1 MEKPYRV
8 GELFAG
14 IGGIGL
20 GLERTGAFKVV
31 WQVENNKY
39 AIDVLKKHWADVPRW
54 GDVRTFPPEPKGWG
68 CDFITAGFPCQDI
81 SVAGL
86 GKGLDGERSGLF
98 YETIRILTEVQPRY
112 VLLENVAALL
122 YRGLGK
128 VLSTLYEIGYSSEWY
143 TVRASDVG
151 APHKRERVFIFA
163 YSDDARTR
171 TPRRNNNQAR
181 SQAIERRKEHTQPKL
196 SGYSEALPDAASER
210 RERQRAFRYAERT
223 AQAAYRKA
231 AKSVT
236 GGIGKVWKTGAG
248 VCRVANG
255 IPYRVDRIRVL
266 GNAVVPQVA
275 EFMGRLMLERIK
287 EL

>member
-39 AIDVLKKHWADVPRW
+39 ATDVLKKHWADVPRW

-81 SVAGL
+81 SAAGL

-98 YETIRILTEVQPRY
+98 YEVIRILTEVQPKY

-128 VLSTLYEIGYSSEWY
+128 VLSSLYKIGYSSEWY

-163 YSDDARTR
+163 YADDTRTR
-171 TPRRNNNQAR
+171 TPRSNNNEAR
-181 SQAIERRKEHTQPKL
+181 AQAIERRKEYAQSKL
-196 SGYSEALPDAASER
+196 SGYSEALPDADSFRRKRRAEKPLHGVEDLQGKFER
-210 RERQRAFRYAERT
+210 SREGF
-223 AQAAYRKA
+223 
-231 AKSVT
+231 
-236 GGIGKVWKTGAG
+236 GKLWATGAG
-248 VCRVANG
+248 VCRVADG
-255 IPYRVDRIRVL
+255 VPYRLDRIRVL

>member
-31 WQVENNKY
+31 WQVENDKY
-39 AIDVLKKHWADVPRW
+39 ATDVLKKHWADVPRW

-81 SVAGL
+81 SAAGL

-98 YETIRILTEVQPRY
+98 YETIRILTEVQPKY

-128 VLSTLYEIGYSSEWY
+128 VLSSLYEIGYSSEWY

-163 YSDDARTR
+163 YSD
-171 TPRRNNNQAR
+171 
-181 SQAIERRKEHTQPKL
+181 SFRRKRRAEKPLQGVEDLQGKFERSREGFGKL
-196 SGYSEALPDAASER
+196 WA
-210 RERQRAFRYAERT
+210 
-223 AQAAYRKA
+223 
-231 AKSVT
+231 
-236 GGIGKVWKTGAG
+236 TGAA
-248 VCRVANG
+248 VCRVADG
-255 IPYRVDRIRVL
+255 VPYRLDRIRVL